1 MKKAIFSLLLA
12 GSLIL
17 TGCGDSNTDFTQVS
31 GQQGNPGTPVP
42 TPTPTAT
49 AGYFVDATNG
59 NDTTAAAAANP
70 TSDTPFATIQA
81 AVTDAP
87 NGTDITIRV
96 GTYTETVTLK
106 NGQRL
111 LGTAGGNRPVISGR
125 IVLADGNTVDFLRI
139 QDSTSDAIDG
149 NDQNG
154 GTITNCQIIN
164 ATGTGIRLEPAVGSW
179 DIIGNLIED
188 SGSVGV
194 IADSGG
200 TGSVRYRINDNTITG
215 SGLDAIGLVAENSSQ
230 LVAQIHGNT
239 MIDNQDNATFEGI
252 VGDTAVMSL
261 DIEDNTND
269 DTYVLSNENTGSVL
283 NVEEL
288 VVGPPASIPSNTGT
302 VTIDTGTGTAPPTSV
317 ADGFCGF

>member
-31 GQQGNPGTPVP
+31 GQQGNPVTPIP

-49 AGYFVDATNG
+49 AGYFVDAANG

-70 TSDTPFATIQA
+70 TSDTPFKTIQA

-125 IVLADGNTVDFLRI
+125 IVLADGNTVDFLSI
-139 QDSTSDAIDG
+139 QDSADDAINGD
-149 NDQNG
+149 NRNG
-154 GTITNCQIIN
+154 GTVTNCQIAN
-164 ATGTGIRLEPAVGSW
+164 SGGEGVQARPGTGTWTV
-179 DIIGNLIED
+179 
-188 SGSVGV
+188 
-194 IADSGG
+194 
-200 TGSVRYRINDNTITG
+200 TGNTITD
-215 SGLDAIGLVAENSSQ
+215 SVDLAVALQ
-230 LVAQIHGNT
+230 TL
-239 MIDNQDNATFEGI
+239 
-252 VGDTAVMSL
+252 
-261 DIEDNTND
+261 
-269 DTYVLSNENTGSVL
+269 
-283 NVEEL
+283 EL
-288 VVGPPASIPSNTGT
+288 TR
-302 VTIDTGTGTAPPTSV
+302 
-317 ADGFCGF
+317 

>member
-1 MKKAIFSLLLA
+1 MKKAIFSLLLTS
-12 GSLIL
+12 SLIL

-31 GQQGNPGTPVP
+31 GQQGNPGTPIP

-111 LGTAGGNRPVISGR
+111 LGAAGGNRPVISGN
-125 IVLADGNTVDFLRI
+125 IILADGNTVDFLSI
-139 QDSTSDAIDG
+139 QDSADDAI
-149 NDQNG
+149 NG
-154 GTITNCQIIN
+154 DNRNGATVTNCQIANSGGEGIQ
-164 ATGTGIRLEPAVGSW
+164 ARPGTGTWTV
-179 DIIGNLIED
+179 
-188 SGSVGV
+188 
-194 IADSGG
+194 
-200 TGSVRYRINDNTITG
+200 TGNTITDSFG
-215 SGLDAIGLVAENSSQ
+215 LAVAFQTTTTGQMRAQVNNNTITDSGFDAIGFVAENSSQ
-230 LVAQIHGNT
+230 LVAQVHGNT
-239 MIDNQDNATFEGI
+239 MADNEDFATFEAI
-252 VGDTAVMSL
+252 VGDTAIMSL

-269 DTYVLSNENTGSVL
+269 DTFLLSNENTGSVL